1 MAAEIFKKS
10 EVSQPLLILSFED
23 QTKEKEMIGNM
34 MKSEQLSNINTLTK
48 AIKNLPPNEQ
58 PQLTKKIWNQITSD
72 GNLDEFA
79 VNNPTI
85 NVETIKNLGS
95 KHIILWGAT
104 ERFLGIEDK
113 LATMLDIEQAL
124 IYNDSSP
131 LNEEQKTQLSA
142 RLDLDRLKTFTKAQQ
157 QTEESNPANL
167 AEKPPIID
175 SSESKINDQN
185 GIEDIFANLDLSM
198 FEQDPTD
205 IAHFSLE
212 DQQTL
217 REAQEVLKRS
227 GEKTE
232 KEQDVE
238 LIGDVLQYVILNEDK
253 SKRIPADQI
262 AMTIIDAN
270 NPFATDELR
279 TISQEIS
286 EQIKEK
292 KATPEE
298 QQKYKIELMDTIL
311 KMMQTELSNGL
322 SFRERREDQTLKS
335 IENGIAMLSEAKKS

>member
-1 MAAEIFKKS
+1 MPAEIFKKS
-10 EVSQPLLILSFED
+10 EISQPPLILSWED
-23 QTKEKEMIGNM
+23 QDTEKAMIGKM
-34 MKSEQLSNINTLTK
+34 MQSQQLANINTLTK
-48 AIKNLPPNEQ
+48 AIKNVPPNEQ
-58 PQLTKKIWNQITSD
+58 PQLTKKIWNQITSN
-72 GNLDEFA
+72 GNLVEFA
-79 VNNPTI
+79 HNNPTI
-85 NVETIKNLGS
+85 DIEAIENIGS
-95 KHIILWGAT
+95 KYIILWGAT
-104 ERFLGIEDK
+104 ERFLSSEDK

-124 IYNDSSP
+124 IHNDSSP

-142 RLDLDRLKTFTKAQQ
+142 RLDLDRSKIFSKAQE

-175 SSESKINDQN
+175 SVEAKINDQN
-185 GIEDIFANLDLSM
+185 GIEDIFANMDLSM

-205 IAHFSLE
+205 NAHLSLE

-238 LIGDVLQYVILNEDK
+238 LIGDVLKFTILNEDT

-270 NPFATDELR
+270 NPFALDETK
-279 TISQEIS
+279 TISKEIS
-286 EQIKEK
+286 EKIKEK
-292 KATPEE
+292 KASPEE
-298 QQKYKIELMDTIL
+298 QQKYKIELMETIL
-311 KMMQTELSNGL
+311 KKMKNELSDGL
-322 SFRERREDQTLKS
+322 TFRQQREDQTLKS